1 MRVSLAPASWPRCP
15 EHWKASP
22 VSLGPA
28 FVSETCC
35 LLLLGPQS
43 PAWSVPPL
51 ICAHAC
57 VCTAAVWLAASPG
70 FFTPYEVLTPA
81 SCISPGAPPLP
92 RFTPAPPPQRAATA
106 RVTFQ
111 KHRSER
117 GAPCLISSVVL
128 QASRTHSV
136 ILSMTF
142 KACCELSS
150 ACVSSLVS
158 VVS

>member
-1 MRVSLAPASWPRCP
+1 M
-15 EHWKASP
+15 
-22 VSLGPA
+22 SLGPA

-35 LLLLGPQS
+35 LLLLGPKAPRGLCHPS
-43 PAWSVPPL
+43 YSHT
-51 ICAHAC
+51 HARALQLC
-57 VCTAAVWLAASPG
+57 GWQLLQGSLHPV
-70 FFTPYEVLTPA
+70 EVLTPA
-81 SCISPGAPPLP
+81 SCISPGAPPLFK
-92 RFTPAPPPQRAATA
+92 FTPAPPPQRAATA

-142 KACCELSS
+142 KACCELGS